1 MRRGVAAASIAGLL
15 ALAAPTTPSD
25 AGQVDV
31 PPRDSWES
39 DPKAQP
45 DMGQCTLL
53 AADRLV
59 PVAAPQR
66 PTAISILRSA
76 AIYPLSGVET
86 AALTG
91 GQAVVPPETHPYLVR
106 AVAKNE
112 NSGAFEARVCGQ
124 TLWISHGSLGHV
136 VPPSTRTPLVVFLGD
151 PPTSLFVSWSM
162 AQ

>member
-1 MRRGVAAASIAGLL
+1 MRRGVAAALFAALL
-15 ALAAPTTPSD
+15 GLAAPTTLAVAAQAD
-25 AGQVDV
+25 L
-31 PPRDSWES
+31 PPRDAWES

-45 DMGQCTLL
+45 DMARCTPL
-53 AADRLV
+53 AADHLI
-59 PVAAPQR
+59 PVVAPQR
-66 PTAISILRSA
+66 PTAISILRSG
-76 AIYPLSGVET
+76 AIYPLSGVEM

-91 GQAVVPPETHPYLVR
+91 GQVVVPPNAHPYLVR

-136 VPPSTRTPLVVFLGD
+136 VPPSARTPLVVFLD
-151 PPTSLFVSWSM
+151 EAPTNLFVSWSM